1 MFYDC
6 FERLC
11 KERDKAPAQVRK
23 ELGISQSTMG
33 SWKSRGLTPNAATLM
48 QLADYFETTV
58 DVLLGKTKGSDSIK
72 FSNEIL
78 YLFRLLDMPNFEALT
93 AAATL
98 IREALEIF
106 LKVNGKVD
114 ETTKAEVDPAVFR
127 CYAAALSLG
136 EQNIEENIYTLRR
149 RYSDITGDVK
159 AVLDSF
165 QHLNAQG
172 KRVAI
177 QRVKELTYVPQYRKE
192 TTP

>member
-6 FERLC
+6 FEKLC
-11 KERDKAPAQVRK
+11 KERDKTPAQVRK

-93 AAATL
+93 TAATL

-127 CYAAALSLG
+127 CYVAALCLR
-136 EQNIEENIYTLRR
+136 EQNIEENIHTLRR
-149 RYSDITGDVK
+149 KYSDITGDVK
-159 AVLDSF
+159 SVLDSF
-165 QHLNAQG
+165 QHLNPQG
-172 KRVAI
+172 KRAAI
-177 QRVKELTYVPQYRKE
+177 QRVKELTYVPQYQNE

>member
-6 FERLC
+6 FEKLC
-11 KERDKAPAQVRK
+11 KERDKTPAQVRK

-106 LKVNGKVD
+106 LKVNGKVN
-114 ETTKAEVDPAVFR
+114 ETTEAEVVPAVSK
-127 CYAAALSLG
+127 CYVAAVCLR
-136 EQNIEENIYTLRR
+136 EQNIEENIHTLRR
-149 RYSDITGDVK
+149 KYSDITGDVK
-159 AVLDSF
+159 SVLDSF
-165 QHLNAQG
+165 QHLNPQG
-172 KRVAI
+172 KRAAI
-177 QRVKELTYVPQYRKE
+177 QRVKELTYVPQYQKE

>member
-6 FERLC
+6 FEKLC
-11 KERDKAPAQVRK
+11 KERDKTPAQVRK

-33 SWKSRGLTPNAATLM
+33 SWKSRGLTPNAGTLM

-78 YLFRLLDMPNFEALT
+78 YLFRLLDMPNSRALT

-98 IREALEIF
+98 IREALETF
-106 LKVNGKVD
+106 MKVEGLVNETTEAEVVPAVSKCYVAAVCLREQNMD
-114 ETTKAEVDPAVFR
+114 ET
-127 CYAAALSLG
+127 L
-136 EQNIEENIYTLRR
+136 YTLRE
-149 RYSDITGDVK
+149 RYSDITRDVK
-159 AVLDSF
+159 AILDSF
-165 QHLNAQG
+165 QHLNPQG
-172 KRVAI
+172 KRAAI
-177 QRVKELTYVPQYRKE
+177 QRVKELTYVPQYQNE

>member
-6 FERLC
+6 FEKLC
-11 KERDKAPAQVRK
+11 KERDKTPAQVRK

-48 QLADYFETTV
+48 QLADYF
-58 DVLLGKTKGSDSIK
+58 VLLGKTEGSDSIK

-127 CYAAALSLG
+127 CYVAALCLR
-136 EQNIEENIYTLRR
+136 EQNIEENIHTLRR
-149 RYSDITGDVK
+149 KYSDITGDVK
-159 AVLDSF
+159 SVLDSF

>member
-11 KERDKAPAQVRK
+11 KERDKTPAQVRK

-58 DVLLGKTKGSDSIK
+58 DVLLCKTKGSDSIK
-72 FSNEIL
+72 FSKEIL
-78 YLFRLLDMPNFEALT
+78 YLFSLLDMPNFEALT

-98 IREALEIF
+98 IWEALEIF
-106 LKVNGKVD
+106 LKVNVKVD

-127 CYAAALSLG
+127 CYVAALCLR
-136 EQNIEENIYTLRR
+136 EQNIEENIHTLRR
-149 RYSDITGDVK
+149 KYSDITGDVK
-159 AVLDSF
+159 SVLDSF

-172 KRVAI
+172 KRAAI

>member
-1 MFYDC
+1 M
-6 FERLC
+6 
-11 KERDKAPAQVRK
+11 A
-23 ELGISQSTMG
+23 

-127 CYAAALSLG
+127 CYVAALCLR
-136 EQNIEENIYTLRR
+136 EQNIEENIHTLRR
-149 RYSDITGDVK
+149 KYSDITGDVK

-165 QHLNAQG
+165 QHLNPQG
-172 KRVAI
+172 KRAAI

>member
-6 FERLC
+6 FEKLC
-11 KERDKAPAQVRK
+11 KERDKTPAQVRK

-93 AAATL
+93 TAATL

-127 CYAAALSLG
+127 CYVAALCLR
-136 EQNIEENIYTLRR
+136 EQNMEENIYTLR
-149 RYSDITGDVK
+149 
-159 AVLDSF
+159 
-165 QHLNAQG
+165 
-172 KRVAI
+172 
-177 QRVKELTYVPQYRKE
+177 
-192 TTP
+192 